1 MALGKRLVT
10 SAGTSIVYTHHGLI
24 KIQCCSGHGECGLLR
39 GASGVVGQGMQGD
52 TTHRAATLIPVQTL
66 FPKRRK
72 EKPNS
77 ACSPP
82 QPRSRFLPAY
92 KSRATRVT
100 GIVVESLCATFTAT
114 AQRRKDT
121 FGAWRTPQQQPLWQE
136 PNAHSLA
143 WNRSGSAAAAIIS
156 SQPIITAFRAR
167 RGWNSV

>member
-1 MALGKRLVT
+1 MHTQDICHSLYKITHKRERKEQNCVITELYRP
-10 SAGTSIVYTHHGLI
+10 A
-24 KIQCCSGHGECGLLR
+24 C
-39 GASGVVGQGMQGD
+39 
-52 TTHRAATLIPVQTL
+52 PVQTL